1 MNLHKYNLLIL
12 LIIQLVGCNDLYVAQ
27 GEDFISTTKPEI
39 DEQLSTIYLYRT
51 DSIPGYASKRVAYV
65 NDKKLLSLHH
75 NGFTWFKVPP
85 GKQLIKSDIP
95 WSMRELFAEYVPNTL
110 EINTEA
116 NKIYYVHL
124 VIGVSPQG
132 VKSNVAIFGGLPVVY
147 PEETVDYSKALILE
161 SEEIALKRLKT
172 YKYQQSSLQ

>member
-12 LIIQLVGCNDLYVAQ
+12 LIIQLVGCNYLYVAQ